1 MPIIQSAKSIEI
13 KTANNSEMALPKI
26 SIITP
31 TLNRAVYLEQ
41 TILSVLNQNYPK
53 LEYLV
58 IDGGSTDE
66 TLDILQRYSDH
77 LRYVSEKDQGQSD
90 ALNKG
95 LRLVSGDIIA
105 YLNAD
110 DEYEPNALLRVGQF
124 FAENPQ
130 AEWVSGKCRMINELG
145 QEILK
150 PVTVYKNL
158 LLSTKSRLLLL
169 IVNYLSQPATFWR
182 RRVVERV
189 GLFDLNLFA
198 VMDYDYWLRISKEFR
213 LYVIP
218 EYLARF
224 RIHST
229 SKTFVSALDDLDE
242 EFNMVSRYTQSK
254 LLLSLHRF
262 QRFLIIQGY
271 RLLNRG
277 NLFQVNVDRPPTLHQ
292 R

>member
-1 MPIIQSAKSIEI
+1 MPITQSAKSTEI
-13 KTANNSEMALPKI
+13 KPAGYREMALPKI
-26 SIITP
+26 SVITP

-41 TILSVLNQNYPK
+41 TILSVLNQNYPN

-58 IDGGSTDE
+58 IDGGSTDQ
-66 TLDILQRYSDH
+66 TLDILQRYCDH

-130 AEWVSGKCRMINELG
+130 ADWVSGKCRMINELG

-213 LYVIP
+213 LDVIP

-262 QRFLIIQGY
+262 QRFLITQGY
-271 RLLNRG
+271 RSLNRG